1 MDFAADVA
9 RIYRSSPTYR
19 WLLSSGTAAHVDYHR
34 CRTVQFWGA
43 CCGGR
48 RRSGGRLAHRSPKRI
63 RTAAIMVGRG
73 VGMTLLRVDPRTDVR
88 PYEQL
93 RRQLVTQMQTGRPP
107 KDTELQ
113 AVRRLA
119 AARGLAPAT

>member
-34 CRTVQFWGA
+34 CRTVQFRGA

-48 RRSGGRLAHRSPKRI
+48 RRSGGCLAHRSPKRI

-73 VGMTLLRVDPRTDVR
+73 VVMTLLRIDPRTDVP

-93 RRQLVTQMQTGRPP
+93 RRQLVTQIQKIGRASCRER
-107 KDTELQ
+107 ELIK
-113 AVRRLA
+113 
-119 AARGLAPAT
+119 